1 MSALEKVYVKV
12 YMKDRQKL
20 VAVCD
25 SDLIGK
31 TFREG
36 KLKLEVTSKFYG
48 GELVTASE
56 ALKQLLDADM
66 GNLVGRNA
74 VKMAVDSKLVDPDAI
89 IYIAGI
95 PHVQLLK
102 L

>member
-1 MSALEKVYVKV
+1 MLDKEVYVKV
-12 YMKDRQKL
+12 YVKDRQKL

-25 SDLIGK
+25 RDLIGK

-36 KLKLEVTSKFYG
+36 KLKLEVTSKFYE

-74 VKMAVDSKLVDPDAI
+74 VKMAVESKLVDPEAI

-95 PHVQLLK
+95 PHVQLIK